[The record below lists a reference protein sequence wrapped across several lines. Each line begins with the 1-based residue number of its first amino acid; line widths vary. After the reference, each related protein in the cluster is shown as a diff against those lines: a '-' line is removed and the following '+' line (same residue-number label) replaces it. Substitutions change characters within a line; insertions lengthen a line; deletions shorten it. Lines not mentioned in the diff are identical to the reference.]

1 MDRRDIEIVGLSGDP
16 VRVDIAETG
25 DGTQFVFLHGL
36 VGLNEHWETV
46 VGLVKHRVRC
56 TMIEVPLLQLTG
68 KDCSI
73 DGVVYLTAK
82 LLQSVSDSPVVLVG
96 NSFGGHVAT
105 RLAIE
110 YPELVQGLLLT
121 GASGVIEKSMVSDI
135 QIHPSREW
143 LRRKIAEL
151 FYRPELHMR
160 ESDLDRAHQELST
173 KLGRFAMV
181 RLSRSARRNHLGDQL
196 SRVRVPTLLIW
207 GKQDVVTPPDAAQQF
222 HDRLQDSKLVWFDEC
237 GHVPMMEHAEAF
249 AREML
254 AFEETLRSNE
264 SMAHSR

>member
-1 MDRRDIEIVGLSGDP
+1 MGVSSQP
-16 VRVDIAETG
+16 VRIDIAETG
-25 DGTQFVFLHGL
+25 EGTRFVFLHGL

-46 VGLVKHRVRC
+46 VGLVRHRVHC
-56 TMIEVPLLQLTG
+56 TMVEVPLLQLTG

-73 DGVVYLTAK
+73 DGVVQLTARVLK
-82 LLQSVSDSPVVLVG
+82 SQKISPAVLVG

-151 FYRPELHMR
+151 FYRPEMHMR

-173 KLGRFAMV
+173 KVGRFAMV
-181 RLSRSARRNHLGDQL
+181 RLSRSARKNHLGDQL

-222 HDRLQDSKLVWFDEC
+222 HERLHDSRLVWFDEC
-237 GHVPMMEHAEAF
+237 GHVPMMEHAGAF

-254 AFEETLRSNE
+254 SFEESIRLSETI
-264 SMAHSR
+264 AHSH